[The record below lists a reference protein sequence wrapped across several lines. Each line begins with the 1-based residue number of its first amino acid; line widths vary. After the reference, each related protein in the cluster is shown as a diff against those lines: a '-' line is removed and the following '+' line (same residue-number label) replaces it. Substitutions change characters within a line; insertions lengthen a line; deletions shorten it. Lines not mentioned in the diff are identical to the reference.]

1 MNKVI
6 TIGKESIFPSFE
18 FSINFKLDKEMDS
31 IYLSIIHEI
40 YENEFDN
47 EYVSDLMQLMY
58 IDKNSN
64 NLSFNLKKHLIF
76 LNKELEQSLNS
87 IFSKNE
93 KYKLFSKEY
102 DFNYSSSSTF
112 YLIKDRNTDEDVK
125 EYFFDILD
133 KKNGDLKINLEV
145 EFSKST
151 LKLLKEMWNLISNFY
166 K

>member
-1 MNKVI
+1 M
-6 TIGKESIFPSFE
+6 
-18 FSINFKLDKEMDS
+18 
-31 IYLSIIHEI
+31 
-40 YENEFDN
+40 
-47 EYVSDLMQLMY
+47 
-58 IDKNSN
+58 
-64 NLSFNLKKHLIF
+64 
-76 LNKELEQSLNS
+76 
-87 IFSKNE
+87 
-93 KYKLFSKEY
+93 FSKEY

>member
-6 TIGKESIFPSFE
+6 KIGKESVFSGFE
-18 FSINFKLDKEMDS
+18 LNINFKLDKEMDD
-31 IYLSIIHEI
+31 IYLSIINEI

-47 EYVSDLMQLMY
+47 KYVSDLMRLMY

-64 NLSFNLKKHLIF
+64 NLSFKLKEHLIL

-87 IFSKNE
+87 IFHKNE
-93 KYKLFSKEY
+93 KDKLFSKEY
-102 DFNYSSSSTF
+102 DFSYCPSSAFLLTNH
-112 YLIKDRNTDEDVK
+112 KDLDENVK
-125 EYFFDILD
+125 EYILGILNQR
-133 KKNGDLKINLEV
+133 NGVLNINLEV

-151 LKLLKEMWNLISNFY
+151 LKLLKEMEDSISNFY